1 MARKPG
7 KSPQSIR
14 DRAAKTAAVMATPAG
29 SAPAEVRKGPG
40 LLKSLANAPKFF
52 REVRASGGFPRIL
65 AKLFHD
71 LPGSPGRH
79 SHTSTH
85 APPTSPAMRS
95 GAMRTAALVAPAA
108 GTTSPKA
115 RSETSQ

>member
-1 MARKPG
+1 MR
-7 KSPQSIR
+7 R
-14 DRAAKTAAVMATPAG
+14 RAIDAGHSSSSGPSRIVPRLCAAASKGQAT
-29 SAPAEVRKGPG
+29 VITV
-40 LLKSLANAPKFF
+40 SLYCFF

-71 LPGSPGRH
+71 LPGSAGRH